1 MKPIEI
7 AAIIKKSKPELLG
20 IMPEKKAAALI
31 REVLA
36 TVSQHVEAQQDGV
49 TRVLGLG
56 SFISRPVEVVKNGQA
71 LVVKRIAFRPS
82 QKKPAK

>member
-7 AAIIKKSKPELLG
+7 AALIKKSKPELLG

-36 TVSQHVEAQQDGV
+36 TVGQHIAAQEKGV
-49 TRVLGLG
+49 TRVSALG
-56 SFISRPVEVVKNGQA
+56 SFTSRPVEVVKDGKK
-71 LVVKRIAFRPS
+71 VVVNRIAFRPS
-82 QKKPAK
+82 PMKPAK